1 MPEIHD
7 APTLEIPKISEFE
20 EGLNKIQIVDVSD
33 AVAANAIDRANEYI
47 NEKTRQNGIG
57 GFLKKI
63 WYGNLARDIIR
74 QKEINK
80 GRKAII
86 ESGNIYATDADA
98 TRSDHDQAVAAVVDR
113 FTEDFGLHEGEDNK
127 KFEDAKN
134 GVVLLG
140 KLKELVGGYATG
152 VLDYNSL
159 VEEKTRLLNE
169 YGKHVQKSDRNRGL
183 VYADNIVEVAQNA
196 KLAAEHGLALERIDA
211 ALGGKIGEARM
222 GVRTEAHLQLVDRAV
237 DKTHKI
243 TGGLLINEGTL
254 GIAYATAMTIAKVT
268 TTKFAVAAAATAL
281 PGIAG
286 GAIAGVREHLRVG
299 QERQLHIRQMAEGAA
314 MPATEARRREKM
326 EATRYQTASAHD
338 LIDSLSNVDGL
349 LASETGPDLNA
360 AMLAICETQARIS
373 MSDGQSKDLIS
384 YSKKTS
390 VEQERLDLD
399 ISLAQ
404 AKVKLN
410 KYVEGLSDE
419 QRAAIGLETDSL
431 NNIIDQNTAVISGII
446 SGDISEK
453 DKAFRKLRAART
465 LKMAAV
471 GAVMGVSLGL
481 ALQETHSLLD
491 NGLLGSAE
499 NPSGGGENRQSLLS
513 AALGLGATHQTDE
526 STNLV
531 HREWVGG
538 PNADLMGRSHT
549 GVDLPPGYHFYENGK
564 GRWNLVNPD
573 GKVSAEDL
581 YFDKQG
587 NLSHD
592 SRTLLTSKRFNLSQ
606 HVLTYNKPHTVSETT
621 TRTIQEYLKAHPQSR
636 SDLTQVHRELWYDNN
651 TPGVY
656 DKNELKLWW
665 GGQNGLDDKGNYIF
679 NVGHMSPDGSFHAGL
694 STDAQSLVREGKM
707 AIALSFTKDTQH
719 FVQMIPIDAH
729 GNAIIDHRS
738 LAGQAL
744 FTTKDGHAKFI
755 GAYAE
760 AVQLMGKAPDGGQ
773 NMRMLATVVGENRA
787 GKITD
792 TVYHTAYSIH
802 ERYVTGIEA
811 PKNLPLPIE
820 IPPVLPLYSRKGL
833 EALGKN
839 AYLNNP
845 ESFGL
850 YYGGRSMQE
859 MREWINTDPTKIKT
873 RREIVGPDGKKVWV
887 EADGTPV
894 KRDVSRER
902 EAAGSYLEKE
912 KAAKPQHMALVEK
925 IVENMTP
932 MDSECRTAVNVPAWM
947 EAKNLHNFLDQYTKQ
962 VDNAGNPLD
971 IKTFEINILVNRK
984 TGSEA
989 DDSVAVIEKFISDFN
1004 KKHGY
1009 MPKINYY
1016 DIELDPP
1023 LNNVGYARK
1032 LLTDAVLL
1040 RSLNRTE
1047 QTGPLYIETED
1058 ADIVSID
1065 PRTVSNLVSKLD
1077 NYPHLDAV
1085 RGKADRDPSVLMNN
1099 DYLFLRRRIWDFAE
1113 ILVRQKEFRDPR
1125 APNWNY
1131 MWNRN
1136 WMNGWNSG
1144 YSAEAYALIG
1154 GYDPVPVGEDMILG
1168 ERMTMIRGD
1177 GQLPNL
1183 EVVGRISTRS
1193 NGSPRRFIKE
1203 IASGSDAYSEDFTN
1217 EGVNKE
1223 IRDRSTEE
1231 MMEDIAQYSRI
1242 NTDNQTAFNDLIS
1255 SYYQFVQTSTPS
1267 NQDAQQLMKR
1277 LLFFLGFKSGDYQI
1291 LGPEIQVENWKNV
1304 ETALQNYRVR
1314 HDNQAVREAL
1324 ELIPGVRPINNLA
1337 RSTRRRYNTT
1347 RFHQRAET
1355 LRDERE
1361 ERARAA
1367 T

>member
-7 APTLEIPKISEFE
+7 APTLEIPKIGEFE

-326 EATRYQTASAHD
+326 EATRYQTASARD

-349 LASETGPDLNA
+349 LASEAGPDLNA

-431 NNIIDQNTAVISGII
+431 NNIIDQNTAVINGII
-446 SGDISEK
+446 SGDITEK
-453 DKAFRKLRAART
+453 DKTFRKLRAART

-491 NGLLGSAE
+491 NGLLGSTE
-499 NPSGGGENRQSLLS
+499 TPSGGENRQSLLS

-621 TRTIQEYLKAHPQSR
+621 TRTVQEYLKAHPQSR
-636 SDLTQVHRELWYDNN
+636 SGLTQVHRELWYDNN

-656 DKNELKLWW
+656 DKNELRLWW

-744 FTTKDGHAKFI
+744 FTIKDGHAKFI

-773 NMRMLATVVGENRA
+773 NMRMLATVVGENHA

-833 EALGKN
+833 EQLAKPEPLFGYYGYRETNYYADGRIIKNRNGLSPYAKELEINPDAIVDANISARKYLLDLKPNNKKVVEAIVRDLESQSKAERPKVVVVIPAAAHQEGKN
-839 AYLNNP
+839 IYRTLEQYKNQETSPEDFEIVVFANYPKGSKPDDTISEILRFQTENPDTHIRLIQKELEPDESRIGWIRKAATDSVITDLVNRGVNLNEVLIVSNDADSAWIDPSYINTIIEKASSRPEVDAFLGFIDWSYDAYRAHPDIFVGTRFMQML
-845 ESFGL
+845 ESYLRKSTKHISSSGANFVFRPGIYTAVGGYRADAPL
-850 YYGGRSMQE
+850 GEDNELGRMIRSVRSGANSRRPISFLGRSSE
-859 MREWINTDPTKIKT
+859 VNTSARRAVSKLLKDGGAPALQWNEEFGANDTLRTTDFDLTDFDFTDLNKISPL
-873 RREIVGPDGKKVWV
+873 ID
-887 EADGTPV
+887 
-894 KRDVSRER
+894 S
-902 EAAGSYLEKE
+902 
-912 KAAKPQHMALVEK
+912 VEK
-925 IVENMTP
+925 IINQTLNIYEG
-932 MDSECRTAVNVPAWM
+932 
-947 EAKNLHNFLDQYTKQ
+947 FL
-962 VDNAGNPLD
+962 
-971 IKTFEINILVNRK
+971 
-984 TGSEA
+984 A
-989 DDSVAVIEKFISDFN
+989 D
-1004 KKHGY
+1004 H
-1009 MPKINYY
+1009 
-1016 DIELDPP
+1016 
-1023 LNNVGYARK
+1023 
-1032 LLTDAVLL
+1032 
-1040 RSLNRTE
+1040 
-1047 QTGPLYIETED
+1047 D
-1058 ADIVSID
+1058 ADYKMGRLSIYE
-1065 PRTVSNLVSKLD
+1065 P
-1077 NYPHLDAV
+1077 
-1085 RGKADRDPSVLMNN
+1085 
-1099 DYLFLRRRIWDFAE
+1099 
-1113 ILVRQKEFRDPR
+1113 
-1125 APNWNY
+1125 
-1131 MWNRN
+1131 
-1136 WMNGWNSG
+1136 
-1144 YSAEAYALIG
+1144 
-1154 GYDPVPVGEDMILG
+1154 
-1168 ERMTMIRGD
+1168 
-1177 GQLPNL
+1177 
-1183 EVVGRISTRS
+1183 
-1193 NGSPRRFIKE
+1193 
-1203 IASGSDAYSEDFTN
+1203 
-1217 EGVNKE
+1217 
-1223 IRDRSTEE
+1223 
-1231 MMEDIAQYSRI
+1231 
-1242 NTDNQTAFNDLIS
+1242 
-1255 SYYQFVQTSTPS
+1255 
-1267 NQDAQQLMKR
+1267 
-1277 LLFFLGFKSGDYQI
+1277 
-1291 LGPEIQVENWKNV
+1291 
-1304 ETALQNYRVR
+1304 
-1314 HDNQAVREAL
+1314 
-1324 ELIPGVRPINNLA
+1324 
-1337 RSTRRRYNTT
+1337 
-1347 RFHQRAET
+1347 ET
-1355 LRDERE
+1355 LRNLNRILNVIGVKGKWMPDGTIRITDARRMLVNLQKWQSDHGGAVPSRIDARQRRRLAARTMSDSLVRKGRAFENRSSQLLAESLERSRE
-1361 ERARAA
+1361 EAERIKARREASA
-1367 T
+1367 IERTARLNA